1 VLTQKKIP
9 KKKHSDRAE
18 KGKLPEDNRRESQLN
33 SQNSFRSPQ
42 KSSQFF
48 FCRPPK
54 RAFACSVSSNGKV
67 CSRLAV
73 NSDFSSL
80 SLRSMFNERKTTG
93 YGHMEISRASTA
105 ILIVI
110 SVFGYHSRSFFFS
123 FLCVDGVVRSS
134 AWYLPSNAFF
144 LLKKKLTY
152 HD

>member
-1 VLTQKKIP
+1 MKCSHKKKIP

-110 SVFGYHSRSFFFS
+110 SVFGYHSRSFS
-123 FLCVDGVVRSS
+123 CVDGVVRSS

-144 LLKKKLTY
+144 SSVKKVTY